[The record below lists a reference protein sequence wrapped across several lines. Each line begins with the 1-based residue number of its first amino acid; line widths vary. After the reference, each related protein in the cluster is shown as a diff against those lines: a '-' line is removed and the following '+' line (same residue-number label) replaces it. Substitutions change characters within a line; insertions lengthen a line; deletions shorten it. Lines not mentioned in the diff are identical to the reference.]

1 MNTVVFSG
9 DAQRNWPSQRQ
20 LLLSLSYYCLT
31 EERLGKMRVKE
42 KRPTVAARSR
52 LGLTVEPA
60 SLFPAG

>member
-9 DAQRNWPSQRQ
+9 DAQRNWP
-20 LLLSLSYYCLT
+20 LSYYCLT